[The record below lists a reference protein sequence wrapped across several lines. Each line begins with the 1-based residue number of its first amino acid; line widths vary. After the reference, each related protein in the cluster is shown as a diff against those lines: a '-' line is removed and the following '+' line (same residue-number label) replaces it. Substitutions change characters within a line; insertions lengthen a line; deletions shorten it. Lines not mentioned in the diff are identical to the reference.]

1 MSIQVETKDCTSISD
16 AELAEMADLC
26 AEREPR
32 FDIGFLSKQR
42 EEWVLVTRAREGS
55 KLRGYSFSTLERI
68 GGTPSLLIGLA
79 AVDRTSRAET
89 VLRAIMGDKFRRAL
103 LAFPDED
110 VLVGTR
116 LLGPEGFRAFAGL
129 TDVVPGRG
137 GRPHRRPDLR
147 RIRRRQRGRRL
158 RFRQSQGTTRR
169 GHCRL
174 LRKRRGG
181 VGWPAGDVRLGH
193 GRGPGRRKTGWALT
207 IHGGMRARAPQPER
221 DGISPAARSKAIAW
235 AREGFDPR

>member
-16 AELAEMADLC
+16 AELVEMADLC

-42 EEWVLVTRAREGS
+42 EEWVLVTRAREGT

-79 AVDRTSRAET
+79 TVDRTSRAET
-89 VLRAIMGDKFRRAL
+89 VLRGMMGDKYRRAL

-116 LLGPEGFRAFAGL
+116 LLGAEGFRAFTGL
-129 TDVVPGRG
+129 TDVVPGPGHKATGEERAW
-137 GRPHRRPDLR
+137 
-147 RIRRRQRGRRL
+147 GRRL
-158 RFRQSQGTTRR
+158 AKRFGADDRTF
-169 GHCRL
+169 
-174 LRKRRGG
+174 
-181 VGWPAGDVRLGH
+181 VVAGDGGEAGGFDFISPKAQTGTELCSFFEGVDVGGGARLV
-193 GRGPGRRKTGWALT
+193 TFGWAMAEDLAAGKL
-207 IHGGMRARAPQPER
+207 GGR
-221 DGISPAARSKAIAW
+221 
-235 AREGFDPR
+235 

>member
-42 EEWVLVTRAREGS
+42 EEWVLVTRAREGN
-55 KLRGYSFSTLERI
+55 KLRGYAFSTLERI

-79 AVDRTSRAET
+79 TIDRTSRSDT
-89 VLRAIMGDKFRRAL
+89 VLRSIMGDKYRRAL

-116 LLGPEGFRAFAGL
+116 LLGPDGFKAFAGL
-129 TDVVPGRG
+129 TDVVPAPAARASGEERAW
-137 GRPHRRPDLR
+137 
-147 RIRRRQRGRRL
+147 GRRL
-158 RFRQSQGTTRR
+158 AKRFGADGRIDDRTFVVTGDGLEAGGFDFASHKSEPSVEVITFFDSVNCSNG
-169 GHCRL
+169 GRL
-174 LRKRRGG
+174 
-181 VGWPAGDVRLGH
+181 V
-193 GRGPGRRKTGWALT
+193 TFGWAMAEDL
-207 IHGGMRARAPQPER
+207 
-221 DGISPAARSKAIAW
+221 AAGKLGR
-235 AREGFDPR
+235 

>member
-1 MSIQVETKDCTSISD
+1 MSIQVETKDCTSLSD

-42 EEWVLVTRAREGS
+42 EEWVLVTRAREGN

-68 GGTPSLLIGLA
+68 GGTPSLLIGVGT
-79 AVDRTSRAET
+79 VDRTARADT
-89 VLRAIMGDKFRRAL
+89 VLRSIMGDKYRRAL

-129 TDVVPGRG
+129 TDVVPGTDHKATGEERAW
-137 GRPHRRPDLR
+137 
-147 RIRRRQRGRRL
+147 GRRL
-158 RFRQSQGTTRR
+158 AKRFGADGRIDDRTFV
-169 GHCRL
+169 L
-174 LRKRRGG
+174 
-181 VGWPAGDVRLGH
+181 AGDGCES
-193 GRGPGRRKTGWALT
+193 GGFDFGGPKVVVPEDVVVFFENVDVSSGCRRVTFGWAMAEDLAAGKL
-207 IHGGMRARAPQPER
+207 GGH
-221 DGISPAARSKAIAW
+221 
-235 AREGFDPR
+235 